1 MEEFENVENWH
12 YRTAG
17 YPGYCPFDFRTHRAP
32 EAWQSHGQDYR
43 WLQKGVSETDFDD
56 EVEDASESKK
66 SKYKKS
72 KVKVT
77 EDKPVKKKK
86 AKPVE
91 ESEDEDETDEEDGTD
106 SEDDE

>member
-1 MEEFENVENWH
+1 MSKIGTTELLVILAIALLIFGPTVLPKLGKAMGK
-12 YRTAG
+12 TIAG
-17 YPGYCPFDFRTHRAP
+17 FK
-32 EAWQSHGQDYR
+32 
-43 WLQKGVSETDFDD
+43 KGVSETDFDD

-66 SKYKKS
+66 NQSTKKS